1 MKTKIGHQVT
11 TEVKRKCLK
20 LVKMKNSSVTFVS
33 KSWGKSHSQK
43 THVSS
48 SWEKQ
53 ANSKCPTKFGFK
65 GEFKKQYE
73 KVHDKD
79 HVWSPSANERSQVF
93 TNLQPVILANED
105 WLILKVF

>member
-1 MKTKIGHQVT
+1 M
-11 TEVKRKCLK
+11 
-20 LVKMKNSSVTFVS
+20 
-33 KSWGKSHSQK
+33 
-43 THVSS
+43 
-48 SWEKQ
+48 
-53 ANSKCPTKFGFK
+53 FGFK

-105 WLILKVF
+105 